1 MIDNYLVGLQNDVD
15 VEKDMP
21 GLCSETCP
29 VSSQDAAQVESMKV
43 EEEEDGPVLITWD
56 TIKAEHEVSLML
68 LWTLLSRFDKYT
80 KLHIVFLCLSVCPS
94 VSLLETNLW

>member
-1 MIDNYLVGLQNDVD
+1 MIDNCFLGLQNDVY
-15 VEKDMP
+15 VEKNMP

-43 EEEEDGPVLITWD
+43 EEEADGPVPITWD

-68 LWTLLSRFDKYT
+68 LWTLLSRFHKYT
-80 KLHIVFLCLSVCPS
+80 KLHIVFVCPS
-94 VSLLETNLW
+94 VSLHETNLW